1 MWTGVDCDGGPTAA
15 SVEDLL
21 SFWVSSTE
29 LVEDTDMGSHQAV
42 GAGEPKVMAFL
53 PICGRALSSVSSPL
67 LMLTGFGPW
76 EAIVD

>member
-1 MWTGVDCDGGPTAA
+1 MWTGVDCDGGPTAM

-42 GAGEPKVMAFL
+42 GAGEPQVMAFSSS
-53 PICGRALSSVSSPL
+53 RAAKLWYP
-67 LMLTGFGPW
+67 
-76 EAIVD
+76 DRD